1 MFKYRVLG
9 YENANVQAYDFAL
22 KMETERISEM
32 QVVYP
37 LSIGNTELHWYGTSL
52 WPAET
57 GCACNT

>member
-1 MFKYRVLG
+1 
-9 YENANVQAYDFAL
+9 L

>member
-1 MFKYRVLG
+1 LLKIKITYKGYKVWSDMFKYRVLG

-37 LSIGNTELHWYGTSL
+37 LSIGNTELH
-52 WPAET
+52 
-57 GCACNT
+57 

>member
-37 LSIGNTELHWYGTSL
+37 LSIGNTELH
-52 WPAET
+52 
-57 GCACNT
+57 